1 MIDRAIMRTEQN
13 RTEQNRTEQNRTEQN
28 RTEQNRTEA
37 VILPF
42 FSYSKINLRI

>member
-1 MIDRAIMRTEQN
+1 MINRAIMK
-13 RTEQNRTEQNRTEQN
+13 TEQNRTEQNRTEQN

-42 FSYSKINLRI
+42 FAYLKINLRI